1 MASAI
6 RKLTGVG
13 GDVRKIARLL
23 QKKAPSGHMLAYINQ
38 EEADLLKARG
48 GSGKPHADT
57 GIPSFQEYEYDF
69 DPKGGAYLDS
79 VYPAQNT
86 QVSPQGI
93 DLTNTTSQA
102 EQSSPEIH
110 TPALDKLRLSV
121 ARTNRGAY
129 VPENIDQMIAN
140 LKGEPYPS
148 QFDSSGYYRNVPE
161 NLPPVQRN
169 PYDVFVP
176 TDADIALGGERF
188 YTPKDLGFYPGGS
201 ESPTTDAI
209 AGAAS
214 SILTPRQQ
222 GFYPGGSELPTAK
235 ADTDLLG
242 DIKGWWSG
250 LSQEAKGRLG
260 LGGFQAILAAY
271 QTQQAAEQGRKARED
286 IEKVAQ
292 PYQQQGRQL
301 IAQAQSGALTPA
313 AQQQLQAVQAQAAQG
328 AERRGGVGAQQ
339 AMAQVEAMRQQLLQ
353 QQYDYGLKVLGIGD
367 QIAVGAIKAGIQADQ
382 YVNSLANSYVNNIAR
397 TLYGA
402 PPATEQQRT
411 ATGVS

>member
-79 VYPAQNT
+79 VSPTQTSYGASSQTQPYNFDTPTSSIKNYLPDIKKFLNT
-86 QVSPQGI
+86 NYFSFLDRP
-93 DLTNTTSQA
+93 SA
-102 EQSSPEIH
+102 EASAAPSDAEI
-110 TPALDKLRLSV
+110 AAVGD
-121 ARTNRGAY
+121 
-129 VPENIDQMIAN
+129 
-140 LKGEPYPS
+140 
-148 QFDSSGYYRNVPE
+148 
-161 NLPPVQRN
+161 
-169 PYDVFVP
+169 
-176 TDADIALGGERF
+176 RF
-188 YTPKDLGFYPGGS
+188 YTPRELGFYPGGS
-201 ESPTTDAI
+201 EPPTTDAI

-222 GFYPGGSELPTAK
+222 GFYPGGSDLPTATP
-235 ADTDLLG
+235 DTDLLG
-242 DIKGWWSG
+242 DIKGWWSS
-250 LSQEAKGRLG
+250 LKPDTQGRLA
-260 LGGFQAILAAY
+260 LGGLQTILAAY

-286 IEKVAQ
+286 IEKIAQ

-367 QIAVGAIKAGIQADQ
+367 QIAVGAIKAGVQADQ
-382 YVNSLANSYVNNIAR
+382 YVNNLTSTYFNNIAR
-397 TLYGA
+397 TLAGT
-402 PPATEQQRT
+402 PS
-411 ATGVS
+411 ATGTP